1 MSAKPRRRLLAFVL
15 AWLPLFAMAAI
26 EVPDHRGGTLTFAES
41 PQRIVSL
48 LPSITEGLCALGG
61 CQRLVGT
68 DRFSNFPA
76 EVKSLPKLGGL
87 EDAQV
92 ERIVALKPD
101 VVLVAPSARV
111 TGRLEKLGVKVLV
124 VDANTHAEV
133 RQVLRTL
140 ATLLGTPQQ
149 GVAVWEG
156 IERQIADAVK
166 RVPPALRG
174 ARVYFEIDGSGYA
187 AGRVSFIGETLSRL
201 GMDNIVPPALGP
213 FPRLNPEFVVR
224 AQPDVVMALDR
235 SFDEMPRRP
244 GWSAVRAL
252 QARRGCGFKVEDY
265 DMLVRPGPRM
275 GVAAQRLADCLVSI
289 DGRAR

>member
-1 MSAKPRRRLLAFVL
+1 MRSATWRGLLAF
-15 AWLPLFAMAAI
+15 AAACLPMFAMAAI
-26 EVPDHRGGTLTFAES
+26 EVPDHRGGTLTLAES

-48 LPSITEGLCALGG
+48 LPSLTEGLCALGG

-87 EDAQV
+87 EDAQI

-101 VVLVAPSARV
+101 VVLAAPSARV
-111 TGRLEKLGVKVLV
+111 IGRLEKLGVKVLV
-124 VDANTHAEV
+124 MEANTHAEV
-133 RQVLRTL
+133 RQVLQAL

-149 GVAVWEG
+149 GAVAWED
-156 IERQIADAVK
+156 IEREIADAVK
-166 RVPPALRG
+166 RVPPALQG

-244 GWSAVRAL
+244 GWSAVRAV
-252 QARRGCGFKVEDY
+252 QARRGCGFSVADY

-289 DGRAR
+289 DRAR